1 MGRRATVLV
10 VEDEDDVR
18 DVATGYVEALGYA
31 VLAARNGDD
40 ALAILQSDA
49 DVDLLLTDIVMPG
62 TLDGFSLG
70 RAAVALRPSIK
81 VLHVTG
87 YAQHLAAGQR
97 GIETG
102 PVIAK
107 PYREDQLRTRF
118 AGLLGGWA
126 VERNPTLRR
135 LYHYWLDKR
144 GDQAWPD
151 RRAID
156 PADLKQILPNLAIIE
171 IIGAKADPRFRYRLV
186 GTAIVAVYGVNPTGK
201 FIDEITT
208 GAYRDFLLGLL
219 REVATA
225 GRALYA
231 ASAFQLDKTGLSAE
245 RLFLPLAVGDGV
257 VRQIIVSHTFDWSAR
272 ETVALAIA
280 EQARDR
286 TDTIERLS

>member
-18 DVATGYVEALGYA
+18 DGATGYVEPLDYA
-31 VLAARNGDD
+31 VLAARNGDE

-49 DVDLLLTDIVMPG
+49 AIDLLLTDIVMPG
-62 TLDGFSLG
+62 TLDGYSLS
-70 RAAVALRPSIK
+70 REAVALRPNIK

-87 YAQHLAAGQR
+87 YSQHLAAGQR
-97 GIETG
+97 GIRTG
-102 PVIAK
+102 PVLAK
-107 PYREDQLRTRF
+107 PYRQDQLRTRF

-135 LYHYWLDKR
+135 LYYYWLDAR
-144 GDQAWPD
+144 GDQPWPD

-156 PADLKQILPNLAIIE
+156 PADLKEILPNLAIIE
-171 IIGAKADPRFRYRLV
+171 ILGAPANRRFRYRLV
-186 GTAIVAVYGVNPTGK
+186 GTAIVSVYGTNPTGK
-201 FIDEITT
+201 FIDEITA

-231 ASAFQLDKTGLSAE
+231 ASAFQLDTTGLSAE

-272 ETVALAIA
+272 ETVALAVA

>member
-31 VLAARNGDD
+31 VLAARNGDE

-49 DVDLLLTDIVMPG
+49 AVDLLLTDIVMPG
-62 TLDGFSLG
+62 RLDGYSLS
-70 RAAVALRPSIK
+70 REAVALRPNIK

-87 YAQHLAAGQR
+87 YGQHLAAGQR
-97 GIETG
+97 GIKTG
-102 PVIAK
+102 PVLAK
-107 PYREDQLRTRF
+107 PYRQDQLRTRF

-135 LYHYWLDKR
+135 LYYYWLDAR
-144 GDQAWPD
+144 GDQPWPD

-156 PADLKQILPNLAIIE
+156 PADLKEILPNLAIIE
-171 IIGAKADPRFRYRLV
+171 ILGAPANRRFRYRLV
-186 GTAIVAVYGVNPTGK
+186 GTAIVSVYGTNPTGK
-201 FIDEITT
+201 FIDEITA

-219 REVATA
+219 GEVATA

-245 RLFLPLAVGDGV
+245 RLFLPLAVGDGI

>member
-18 DVATGYVEALGYA
+18 DVAIGYVEALGYA
-31 VLAARNGDD
+31 VLAARNGDE

-49 DVDLLLTDIVMPG
+49 AVDLLLTDIVMPG

-70 RAAVALRPSIK
+70 REAVALRPNIK

-97 GIETG
+97 GIKTG

-135 LYHYWLDKR
+135 LYYYWLDKR
-144 GDQAWPD
+144 GDQPWPD
-151 RRAID
+151 RRGID
-156 PADLKQILPNLAIIE
+156 PADPQEILPNLAIIE
-171 IIGAKADPRFRYRLV
+171 IIGAAAGLRVRYSLLR
-186 GTAIVAVYGVNPTGK
+186 TAIVGGYGIKPTRQV
-201 FIDEITT
+201 IYQITP
-208 GAYRDFLLGLL
+208 GAHIAFLVPLL
-219 REVATA
+219 
-225 GRALYA
+225 L
-231 ASAFQLDKTGLSAE
+231 Q
-245 RLFLPLAVGDGV
+245 
-257 VRQIIVSHTFDWSAR
+257 
-272 ETVALAIA
+272 
-280 EQARDR
+280 
-286 TDTIERLS
+286 